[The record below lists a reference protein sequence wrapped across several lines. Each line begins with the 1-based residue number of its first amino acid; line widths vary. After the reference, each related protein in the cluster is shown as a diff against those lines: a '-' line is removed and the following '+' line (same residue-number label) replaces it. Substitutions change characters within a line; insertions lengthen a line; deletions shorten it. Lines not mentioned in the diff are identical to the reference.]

1 MFARLDGAI
10 DHALEREREACRRR
24 LGEIREQTAR
34 LAQEVTELV
43 RAADDRRDWQAA
55 GCASSAQWLAQ
66 IYRSDYRTAQRITRT
81 SDALRK
87 LPALDHALS
96 LGDLTLDQVAA
107 AAPLA
112 TPETDAQLA
121 RIAVGKA
128 PSEIEVA
135 ARTLAPPVVADD
147 QALYQRRALRMT
159 WTNGKRE
166 LRFNGSLPLEQGVAF
181 EQAIWSIAKPLR
193 AADKKAGM
201 PVLEWQQ
208 YTADALV
215 TLATQPQQRR
225 RWCEAQS
232 DDADRAPS
240 ARTNPRSLEGT
251 GPVSTRAP
259 SGSAATPAGSRSEC
273 CGSDLVPSRVTRCA
287 SYPPDARADQTLKAL
302 PRYHGCSATREAPRP
317 PPTVQDNAGGPVRA
331 TTISS
336 LLCPRHHTLLHQHHH
351 IVVRRARR
359 DSRVRASADR
369 PRDTPPTNQ
378 ARTHPALTVGFARP
392 AGPPPNARLPPACD
406 VRYCD
411 RGRTC
416 GRLPRP
422 AGPSS
427 PEAVDRGPG
436 VEPERL
442 EG

>member
-1 MFARLDGAI
+1 MFARLDGTI

-24 LGEIREQTAR
+24 LGQIREQTAR

-193 AADKKAGM
+193 AADKKAGT

-215 TLATQPQQRR
+215 TLATQPSSGDDGVRR
-225 RWCEAQS
+225 SPTTQIVHLS
-232 DDADRAPS
+232 ADEP
-240 ARTNPRSLEGT
+240 PFLEGA
-251 GPVSTRAP
+251 GPISPETAERLCCDARRLTIKP
-259 SGSAATPAGSRSEC
+259 
-273 CGSDLVPSRVTRCA
+273 CGSDLVHSRITRCA
-287 SYPPDARADQTLKAL
+287 SYPQMRALIKRSEAL
-302 PRYHGCSATREAPRP
+302 PIPRLQRHPRTPRPPHHPGQRRRQGRARQPHPALPPPPHAAPRP
-317 PPTVQDNAGGPVRA
+317 PHHRQRPRQESR
-331 TTISS
+331 
-336 LLCPRHHTLLHQHHH
+336 LHRRQRPRHHRQPATRTTPLTGFD
-351 IVVRRARR
+351 RARC
-359 DSRVRASADR
+359 SGA
-369 PRDTPPTNQ
+369 Q
-378 ARTHPALTVGFARP
+378 APGTVSGFI
-392 AGPPPNARLPPACD
+392 RLPSANSAE
-406 VRYCD
+406 RQ
-411 RGRTC
+411 
-416 GRLPRP
+416 
-422 AGPSS
+422 AS
-427 PEAVDRGPG
+427 PESATTGASG
-436 VEPERL
+436 
-442 EG
+442 